1 MNICPAHTFSIL
13 GAALIAPDATRVWNT
28 WRVVRDVSEGLDAA
42 ERFPRSLMH
51 AAATLYYLKDG
62 TQADVAQALGVS
74 RATVSRL
81 LAEARRT
88 GIVRI
93 EVREHPETTSD
104 TLAADLADGLGLKKV
119 HLAPT
124 GHEALLSTE
133 LTAQVGVA
141 LTEARL
147 ERDDVLLV
155 SSGRTVWQAGL
166 EVLPKFP
173 GTIVTPMV
181 GGQDEPEAWFQT
193 NEITRLIAHQIGG
206 QPAFLYA
213 PAQPGP
219 ELYDLLLK
227 DPTTR
232 RVLELWTR
240 AKCALIGVGAPP
252 STRASMPNF
261 VPRDDLRLRSAAGDI
276 CTRFFDRDGQQLSYP
291 GSDRLVAT
299 TYETLCTIPH
309 SIAVA
314 VGETKIPSL
323 LAAARAGW
331 FNTLV
336 TDTPTASA
344 LLMAD
349 LDDRGPETSLDLDGE
364 PATKL
369 SERRTSMRPD
379 TTS

>member
-1 MNICPAHTFSIL
+1 M
-13 GAALIAPDATRVWNT
+13 VK
-28 WRVVRDVSEGLDAA
+28 DVSQELDAA
-42 ERFPRSLMH
+42 QRFPRSLMH
-51 AAATLYYLKDG
+51 AAATLYYLNDS

-93 EVREHPETTSD
+93 EVLEHAESTPA
-104 TLAADLADGLGLKKV
+104 TLAADLTETLGLTKV
-119 HLAPT
+119 YLAPS
-124 GHEALLSTE
+124 GHEALLSTS
-133 LTAQVGVA
+133 LAGQVGLA
-141 LTEARL
+141 LSQTGL

-219 ELYDLLLK
+219 ELYELLLK
-227 DPTTR
+227 DPATR

-252 STRASMPNF
+252 NTRASMPDF
-261 VPRDDLRLRSAAGDI
+261 VPRDDLRLRTAAGDI
-276 CTRFFDRDGQQLSYP
+276 CTRFFDSDGQQLSYP
-291 GSDRLVAT
+291 GSERLVAT
-299 TYETLCTIPH
+299 TYETLRQIPH

-314 VGETKIPSL
+314 VGEAKIPSL

-344 LLMAD
+344 LLMAH
-349 LDDRGPETSLDLDGE
+349 LDDRRGEAGPSQEAT
-364 PATKL
+364 PATDL
-369 SERRTSMRPD
+369 GERRAHSYPLG
-379 TTS
+379 